1 MLEVAMDLEA
11 GLQVMA
17 GAARTPA
24 VGWSG
29 ALCEFFDVG
38 RRVLRRVHADIRS
51 QRLHSPAFLFGS
63 AGEHGLGATLETL
76 SRRIDREYPIELRS
90 PFEETESIAG
100 ALWSGKEL
108 LGDEREDGLAKLRFA
123 RGTLDLPVHV
133 HQHSDRFIAVLRGAG
148 RFWWSEQTLD
158 QFDARQI
165 ESVAV
170 AEGDVLVFTRNLLH
184 TFSAPDEELV
194 LLSYHSPEIPFEDRR
209 QYTIP
214 ATRWVPRFAQLT

>member
-11 GLQVMA
+11 GLQVLA

-29 ALCEFFDVG
+29 SLCEFFDVG
-38 RRVLRRVHADIRS
+38 RRFLRRAHADIRS
-51 QRLHSPAFLFGS
+51 GRLRSPAFLFGS
-63 AGEHGLGATLETL
+63 AGEHGLGATLEFL
-76 SRRIDREYPIELRS
+76 SRRIDHEYPIELRS

-108 LGDEREDGLAKLRFA
+108 LGEEREDGLAKLRFA

-133 HQHSDRFIAVLRGAG
+133 HEHSDRFIAVLRGAG

-165 ESVAV
+165 ESVSVV
-170 AEGDVLVFTRNLLH
+170 AGDVLVFTRNLLH

-194 LLSYHSPEIPFEDRR
+194 LLSYHSPEIPFDDPR

-214 ATRWVPRFAQLT
+214 ATRWAPRFAQLT